1 VVEPVHKTLQ
11 FARLP
16 SETDSS
22 FGHVRRRFRL
32 LVFLPPLAEMAG
44 MLGFAVSRKAS
55 SAQRLED
62 ESSIAQKLLK
72 I

>member
-1 VVEPVHKTLQ
+1 
-11 FARLP
+11 
-16 SETDSS
+16 
-22 FGHVRRRFRL
+22 
-32 LVFLPPLAEMAG
+32 MAG